1 MNRPGSDIS
10 SPYDL
15 TFRTT
20 PVENDGIGMPHGKPG
35 AVQESANRLRVPLTQ
50 FTIPKPITR
59 ITGIHGNGLHDQD
72 VPSTSHVLDQ
82 GIDILAFSAAIRAL
96 GLSNRDLQ
104 PKKLSNFIRSGY
116 LQIQLICSL
125 ILFQFKGNEGVSRD
139 QLYDSV
145 CEVFPMT
152 TYSNFRK
159 ILRIGVDNEIFI
171 RSRSRE
177 DSRRTLYG
185 LSDDMLE
192 PLCTYFLSILVDF
205 GDLYSRVISEGVSD
219 SGMLKLLSRIT
230 DNAKIKKK

>member
-1 MNRPGSDIS
+1 MSEKVTHINKSIKKWQINKEKGS
-10 SPYDL
+10 L
-15 TFRTT
+15 T
-20 PVENDGIGMPHGKPG
+20 E
-35 AVQESANRLRVPLTQ
+35 AVQDS
-50 FTIPKPITR
+50 TINFKNT
-59 ITGIHGNGLHDQD
+59 N
-72 VPSTSHVLDQ
+72 Q
-82 GIDILAFSAAIRAL
+82 GIEVLAFAAAIRAL

-116 LQIQLICSL
+116 LQIQLICSV
-125 ILFQFKGNEGVSRD
+125 ILYQFKGDEGVSRD

-159 ILRIGVDNEIFI
+159 ILRVGVDNEIFI

-177 DSRRTLYG
+177 DSRRTLYR

-192 PLCTYFLSILVDF
+192 PLCRYFLSILGDF
-205 GDLYSRVISEGVSD
+205 GNLYSRVISEGVSD

-230 DNAKIKKK
+230 DNTRIKKN